1 MIGLARRA
9 ARKVQKK
16 AVQAVRPAVKVFAPS
31 RLRSVIGAKGEHLF
45 IGYYDIDPF
54 LDDRIVLAHRV
65 RADDGEADIGVCDIS
80 TGAFRPLA
88 TTACWSW
95 QLGARLQMLD
105 DERLVFNTLENGRP
119 AARIIGRDGG
129 RMGMLPF
136 NIFAFDAARSLG
148 ATLDFGRL
156 YRHRSGY
163 GYRVLADRK
172 GSGIEA
178 IDRGIGV
185 FDVKRGDF
193 VCAIDV
199 EAAWNEAVRRNVL
212 PAALS
217 DAPRYLNH
225 PLFSACGAKIA
236 FVLVVDGARAR
247 KQALMVADAM
257 TGAILGVMPMQ
268 RQASH
273 FWWVGPDSLSV
284 FVSSETGG
292 YAGRYMNWDIARNSV
307 EESGPVWPQVDGHQ
321 TNHSRQD
328 WWMTDTYPDRYG
340 FQHLYALKE
349 ANKGERILIGRFRAT
364 LGMGPN
370 KCDLHPRR
378 SAEGS
383 LAAID
388 TAYDGYRHIAIIDL
402 RLSGSSG

>member
-1 MIGLARRA
+1 MIGLARRV
-9 ARKVQKK
+9 ARRVQK
-16 AVQAVRPAVKVFAPS
+16 QAIQTLRPAIKVFAPA
-31 RLRSVIGAKGEHLF
+31 RLRSVMGVPGGHLF
-45 IGYYDIDPF
+45 VGYYDIDPF
-54 LDDRIVLAHRV
+54 LEGGAILAHRV
-65 RADDGEADIGVCDIS
+65 RADDGEAEVGICDFS

-88 TTACWSW
+88 TTPCWSW

-105 DERLVFNTLENGRP
+105 SERLVFNALEDGKP
-119 AARIIGRDGG
+119 VAQIIGRGG
-129 RMGMLPF
+129 EKMGMFPF
-136 NIFAFDAARSLG
+136 NIFSFDAARSRG

-163 GYRVLADRK
+163 GYQVLANRK
-172 GSGIEA
+172 GSGVEA
-178 IDRGIGV
+178 IDRGIGI
-185 FDVKRGDF
+185 FDMKRGDF

-199 EAAWNEAVRRNVL
+199 DAAWDEAVRREIL

-217 DAPRYLNH
+217 EAPRYLNH
-225 PLFSACGAKIA
+225 PLFSASGEKVA

-257 TGAILGVMPMQ
+257 TGAILGIMPMQ

-273 FWWVGPDSLSV
+273 FWWVGADVLSV

-292 YAGRYMNWDIARNSV
+292 YAGRYMNWDIAGNGVR
-307 EESGPVWPQVDGHQ
+307 ESGPLWPQVDGHQ
-321 TNHSRQD
+321 TNHANKD
-328 WWMTDTYPDRYG
+328 WWITDTYPDRHG
-340 FQHLYALKE
+340 FQHLYALE
-349 ANKGERILIGRFRAT
+349 ESGRGERILLGRFRAT

-402 RLSGSSG
+402 NLRKPTG